1 MFEKIGKW
9 LLNSSLIHLTISAIL
24 VAGLI
29 FATLY
34 TQRAWDYINLSNN
47 PPELKDFK
55 NGIQNH
61 LVWDIEGQCYFVRP
75 FTENTVYLVTVP
87 DCNRK

>member
-9 LLNSSLIHLTISAIL
+9 LLSSSLFHLTISAIL

-34 TQRAWDYINLSNN
+34 TQRAWDYINLSNS

-61 LVWDIEGQCYFVRP
+61 LVWDIEKKCYFVRP
-75 FTENTVYLVTVP
+75 FTDNTVYLIKVP
-87 DCNRK
+87 DCDVK

>member
-9 LLNSSLIHLTISAIL
+9 LLSSSLLHTFLSVVLI
-24 VAGLI
+24 AGLI
-29 FATLY
+29 SATLY
-34 TQRAWDYINLSNN
+34 TQRAWIFINHSNN

-61 LVWDIEGQCYFVRP
+61 LVWDIEGGCYFVRP
-75 FTENTVYLVTVP
+75 FTESTVYLVAVP

>member
-1 MFEKIGKW
+1 MFGKIVKW
-9 LLNSSLIHLTISAIL
+9 LSNSSLVHFLLSVVL
-24 VAGLI
+24 VSGLI

-34 TQRAWDYINLSNN
+34 TQRAWDYINHTNN
-47 PPELKDFK
+47 PPVLEDFK

-61 LVWDIEGQCYFVRP
+61 LVWDIEGLCYFVRP
-75 FTENTVYLVTVP
+75 YTENTVYLVTVP